1 MSDSSAEDGVAYRD
15 TTTPPM
21 PALDGVTILLP
32 LRGRTEEG
40 VYYDG
45 ATKVV
50 PGDPR
55 YNELLPLAQADP
67 VPAPPVQGRPVD
79 PDTRSMLRRA
89 AGLE

>member
-1 MSDSSAEDGVAYRD
+1 LNEHSAEDETAYTD
-15 TTTPPM
+15 TTTPM
-21 PALDGVTILLP
+21 LDADGVTIILP
-32 LRGRTEEG
+32 LRGRTEDG

-55 YNELLPLAQADP
+55 YDELLPLARAN
-67 VPAPPVQGRPVD
+67 PAPARPAQGRPVD